1 MNKNLKHK
9 KITFIISV
17 TLSIIIILF
26 VIAIAGIFI
35 KGTDGENDNGEKPIT
50 RILDDV
56 EYNEEL
62 IKKLNEEYHEVVEAN
77 EESIIEELADMLE
90 VMESIAEL
98 HNKTLEDILDA
109 KEKKKIKRGGF
120 SKKLYLKGVEK

>member
-1 MNKNLKHK
+1 MSKYNKLVRD
-9 KITFIISV
+9 KIPEIIES
-17 TLSIIIILF
+17 
-26 VIAIAGIFI
+26 
-35 KGTDGENDNGEKPIT
+35 NGEKPIT

-62 IKKLNEEYHEVVEAN
+62 IKKLNEEYHEVIEAN

-90 VMESIAEL
+90 VMES
-98 HNKTLEDILDA
+98 
-109 KEKKKIKRGGF
+109 KKKIKRGGF

>member
-1 MNKNLKHK
+1 MSKYNKLVRD
-9 KITFIISV
+9 KIPEIIE
-17 TLSIIIILF
+17 
-26 VIAIAGIFI
+26 
-35 KGTDGENDNGEKPIT
+35 KNGEKPIT
-50 RILDDV
+50 RILDNA

-62 IKKLNEEYHEVVEAN
+62 IKKLNEEYHEVVEAD

-98 HNKTLEDILDA
+98 HNKTLEDILA
-109 KEKKKIKRGGF
+109 TKEKKKINRGGF